1 VVFTNIPEPSEPD
14 NSAYSNTEYD
24 FMNDYSSM
32 IEGARKLREDVMAG
46 VISDEVRR
54 NRAADFALKFAQA
67 MNFDE
72 ESSDDD
78 DSR

>member
-1 VVFTNIPEPSEPD
+1 MVFTNIPEPSEPD
-14 NSAYSNTEYD
+14 DSAYSGIEYD

-32 IEGARKLREDVMAG
+32 IEEARKLREDVMAG
-46 VISDEVRR
+46 IISDEVRR
-54 NRAADFALKFAQA
+54 TRAADFALKFAQA
-67 MNFDE
+67 MNFNE

>member
-24 FMNDYSSM
+24 LNDYSSI